1 MRRLL
6 ITAEAVLLTAA
17 LAACGAP
24 LGGSGAGPGV
34 GTSQGTGL
42 SGAQGTGL
50 PKVADSGSPS
60 AVPGGPGTSLLAR
73 LGEGARGA
81 SAAVLAKVAERRV
94 TFSLSW
100 SGMDA
105 PSAARIERTEGG
117 TGTAVLLF
125 GSPLP
130 GSARAAAGQLTLD
143 DPALAEDLRGRPAD
157 FTVTLTAAGAPGGTL
172 SGPVTVSDTPVD
184 PLGVIP
190 GGTLSAL
197 ADGRQEA
204 DLGTAGDP
212 DAVTNVSLDPDG
224 TALDYSL
231 AWVNLRPP
239 TRAQVQRGELG
250 QDGEVAVPLFTSPLP
265 GTIIALSGT
274 APVADPATLRQLA
287 AEPGGF
293 YVSLHTDDFPE
304 GAVRGQVFR

>member
-6 ITAEAVLLTAA
+6 IRAEAVLLTAA

-24 LGGSGAGPGV
+24 TG
-34 GTSQGTGL
+34 GTGPPG
-42 SGAQGTGL
+42 GAQGGGRGTGL
-50 PKVADSGSPS
+50 PEALGSASPG
-60 AVPGGPGTSLLAR
+60 AEPGGPGTSLLAR
-73 LGEGARGA
+73 LGAGAGGAR
-81 SAAVLAKVAERRV
+81 AAVLAKVTGRRV

-105 PSAARIERTEGG
+105 PGAARIERTEGG
-117 TGTAVLLF
+117 TGTAVPLF

-130 GSARAAAGQLTLD
+130 DSARAAAGQLTLD

-157 FTVTLTAAGAPGGTL
+157 FTVVLTAAGAPGGTL
-172 SGPVTVSDTPVD
+172 SGPVTLSDTPVD

-197 ADGRQEA
+197 ADGGQEA

-212 DAVTNVSLDPDG
+212 DAVTHVSLDPDG
-224 TALDYSL
+224 TALGYSL

-239 TRAQVQRGELG
+239 IRAQVQRGELG
-250 QDGEVAVPLFTSPLP
+250 EDGEVAVPLFTSPLP
-265 GTIIALSGT
+265 GTIIALSGS
-274 APVADPATLRQLA
+274 APVTDPATLRRLA